1 MNWIQI
7 TQNNAGRGKRRA
19 ELQRSARRQQLIIKV
34 SSWQFYN
41 QKEEVL
47 NQKLLWVIDRYVFNN
62 LAVDNA
68 VKQQITSTQAGFSI
82 EGGTRRLIAAYL
94 GIYSRLLCV

>member
-68 VKQQITSTQAGFSI
+68 VKQQITSTQAQGSQ
-82 EGGTRRLIAAYL
+82 
-94 GIYSRLLCV
+94 